1 MEVASLEGEAEVAE
15 VPSRNFPPPQ
25 FFIEIFCDVFY
36 NF

>member
-1 MEVASLEGEAEVAE
+1 MVAASLEGEGEAAE
-15 VPSRNFPPPQ
+15 VPSKNFLPPQ

>member
-1 MEVASLEGEAEVAE
+1 MAVASLEGEAEVAE
-15 VPSRNFPPPQ
+15 VRSRNFRPLQ